1 MREKPPLSLLI
12 AALLGSPALAQA
24 SGTIQQLSTAT
35 ATDQQETPAISGTQV
50 VWTDVGGGSNFEIWL
65 LDLASGLPAANITNT
80 PPCSPTLDQNIPC
93 GNEFL
98 EDIDAGNVVWTHSAT
113 GMSGDI
119 VVYNVATAAATTVAA
134 STATLF
140 FQTPTIR
147 GRFLTWVRI
156 TNQLDIDL
164 YDNLTGITQGV
175 TSDPAVQANPRLG
188 PDFVVYEDYNSGNAD
203 IMAWR
208 ISTSGPP
215 TGIATGPAAQVTP
228 DMDGNTIV
236 YIENAGVTD
245 QLMAYDITTG
255 VTTQL
260 TTVASNKTMPRIS
273 GNTIVWTDDRNGNLD
288 IFSYDL
294 STRLEQ
300 PLVTGPGD
308 QFLSDIDG
316 NRVVYTSNQT
326 SFEQIYLFT
335 FSALPPPPLGC
346 DPTRTDEVTSLK
358 LDRRTLRPVFGDGSF
373 SSVNGH
379 SYFVC
384 VDNGL
389 PDGSERAS
397 SLLFTVD
404 QQIVLG
410 PDSFKPNS
418 NPPAHV
424 AAPLPLGLHKRPVT
438 VHNFTAS
445 LFGPRVPSTV
455 TVTIRV
461 SK

>member
-1 MREKPPLSLLI
+1 MV
-12 AALLGSPALAQA
+12 ALLGSPAFANA
-24 SGTIQQLSTAT
+24 TGTIQQLSTAT
-35 ATDQQETPAISGTQV
+35 ATDQQETPTVSGTQV
-50 VWTDVGGGSNFEIWL
+50 VWTDVVGGSNFDIWF
-65 LDLASGLPAANITNT
+65 LDLISGLPARNITNT
-80 PPCSPTLDQNIPC
+80 PACSPTLDQNIPC

-113 GMSGDI
+113 GMTGDI

-164 YDNLTGITQGV
+164 YDNLTGITEAV
-175 TSDPAVQANPRLG
+175 TSDAAVQANPRLG

-208 ISTSGPP
+208 ISTNGPP
-215 TGIATGPAAQVTP
+215 TAIATGPAAQVTP
-228 DMDGNTIV
+228 DMDGNTVV
-236 YIENAGVTD
+236 YIENAGATD
-245 QLMAYDITTG
+245 QLMAFDITTG
-255 VTTQL
+255 LTTQL
-260 TTVASNKTMPRIS
+260 TTVASHKTMPRIS
-273 GNTIVWTDDRNGNLD
+273 GNTVVWTDDRNGTNNLD
-288 IFSYDL
+288 IFTYDL
-294 STRLEQ
+294 STGIEQ
-300 PLVTGPGD
+300 SLVTDPGN
-308 QFLSDIDG
+308 QFLSDLDG
-316 NRVVYTSNQT
+316 NRVVYTSDQT
-326 SFEQIYLFT
+326 GFNQIYLFT
-335 FSALPPPPLGC
+335 LTAPPPPPLPLGC
-346 DPTRTDEVTSLK
+346 DPARTDEVKSLR

-373 SSVNGH
+373 SSVNGR

-384 VDNGL
+384 VNNGL
-389 PDGSERAS
+389 PDGSDRTS

-438 VHNFTAS
+438 THNFTAS